1 MPLNIPN
8 SFATRTQVIR
18 LAYLD
23 ENFTSIST
31 FVNALSAN
39 VDDLSSNVTAINFAL
54 ETDLATISSNV
65 AALQG
70 ALATTATAGSV
81 RPDGTSILVTSGV
94 ISVANPIRSSS
105 WTITQS
111 SNGSLYFYYNNIAK
125 MRLDSGG
132 TITVVGNL
140 IAFGTL

>member
-23 ENFTSIST
+23 ENFTSVST
-31 FVNALSAN
+31 FVNTLSET
-39 VDDLSSNVTAINFAL
+39 VDLLSSNVIAINFAL

-70 ALATTATAGSV
+70 ALATTSVAGAV

-94 ISVANPIRSSS
+94 ISVANPINSTS
-105 WTITQS
+105 WTVRQS
-111 SNGSLYFYYNNIAK
+111 SNGSLYFFHNNVAK
-125 MRLDSGG
+125 MRLDSSG
-132 TITVVGNL
+132 TITVVGDL
-140 IAFGTL
+140 VAFGTI